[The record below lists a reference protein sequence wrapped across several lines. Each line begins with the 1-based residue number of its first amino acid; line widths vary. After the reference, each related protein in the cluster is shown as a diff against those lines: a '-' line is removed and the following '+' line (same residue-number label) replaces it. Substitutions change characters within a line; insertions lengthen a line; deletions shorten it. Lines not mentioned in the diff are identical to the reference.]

1 MLELQIISKAHMDT
15 DSVPPFL
22 FRVEAGFS
30 FQHASHNGSAESII
44 PVWLNTAR
52 GEIERALSA
61 ATDNTGAVWRRSQ
74 RNMLIVASGRL
85 VILGINGGSL

>member
-1 MLELQIISKAHMDT
+1 MLKLQIISKAYMDT
-15 DSVPPFL
+15 DSVSPFL
-22 FRVEAGFS
+22 FRVEYGFS
-30 FQHASHNGSAESII
+30 FQHASYDGSAEGII
-44 PVWLNTAR
+44 PVWLNTTG